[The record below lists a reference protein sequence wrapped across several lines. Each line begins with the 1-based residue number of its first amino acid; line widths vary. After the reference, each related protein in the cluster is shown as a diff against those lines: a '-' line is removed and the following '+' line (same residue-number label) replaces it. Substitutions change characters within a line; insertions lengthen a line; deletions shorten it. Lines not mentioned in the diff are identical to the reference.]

1 MLMPVQSDIHQD
13 INKPEYITQGFITF
27 LRKMG
32 VEVPISASITFFQ
45 SLAYVTITNRDDV
58 YWAGR
63 STLVR
68 SPEDIPAYD
77 DAFHAFW
84 EDYIVLGEEK
94 TQTIK
99 EMTLAIDNDNYEN
112 DDLTDTSQEGELIP
126 LKYSRSEIL
135 RKKDFANYNDDELSE
150 AYELM
155 KSIRPQTLEVSSG
168 PPFELRESPSKDTS
182 CKKMIK
188 LEGLFFYSMSLD
200 QWKFTQGRFYAL
212 YKLQL

>member
-1 MLMPVQSDIHQD
+1 MEYGLDKVIEDLMPVQSDIHQD

-94 TQTIK
+94 TQTI
-99 EMTLAIDNDNYEN
+99 
-112 DDLTDTSQEGELIP
+112 
-126 LKYSRSEIL
+126 
-135 RKKDFANYNDDELSE
+135 RK
-150 AYELM
+150 
-155 KSIRPQTLEVSSG
+155 
-168 PPFELRESPSKDTS
+168 
-182 CKKMIK
+182 
-188 LEGLFFYSMSLD
+188 
-200 QWKFTQGRFYAL
+200 
-212 YKLQL
+212 